1 MTTTLALRLLHLA
14 FPLTLLAAACEPV
27 ADPAAPDV
35 ASLRLSAQQGG
46 RTSTFP
52 NLDGSYGPV
61 VLASC
66 DGGYDLVYQQVGTV
80 TVIETTD
87 KTGNITR
94 LHNVWNLTLSVT
106 NSVTGYALSGP
117 SHGPDLI
124 TFNSD
129 GTARLLQAGLLGRLS
144 TPDGGTQL
152 VDAGTV
158 EFLIDENGGVSIVEM
173 HGPHPNHEGYP
184 ERPVLCALTN
194 H

>member
-1 MTTTLALRLLHLA
+1 MHPLLRLAL
-14 FPLTLLAAACEPV
+14 PLVLLAAACERVP
-27 ADPAAPDV
+27 DPAAPY
-35 ASLRLSAQQGG
+35 G
-46 RTSTFP
+46 RPLALTSTLP
-52 NLDGSYGPV
+52 NVDGGYGPI

-80 TVIETTD
+80 TIIETTD
-87 KTGNITR
+87 KTGNVTR
-94 LHNVWNLTLSVT
+94 LQFVWNLTLSVT

-117 SHGPDLI
+117 SHGPDHM

-129 GTARLLQAGLLGRLS
+129 GTTQLLQIGLLGRLR
-144 TPDGGTQL
+144 TPDGETQL

-158 EFLIDENGGVSIVEM
+158 EFLIDENGEVSIVET

-184 ERPVLCALTN
+184 DRTVLCALTN

>member
-1 MTTTLALRLLHLA
+1 MSTTLTLRLLPLP
-14 FPLTLLAAACEPV
+14 FPLALLAAACEPV
-27 ADPAAPDV
+27 PNPIAPDV
-35 ASLRLSAQQGG
+35 TSLRLSAQQGS

-52 NLDGSYGPV
+52 NLDGSFGPV
-61 VLASC
+61 MLASC
-66 DGGYDLVYQQVGTV
+66 DEGYDLFYQQVGTV

-87 KTGNITR
+87 KTGNITK
-94 LHNVWNLTLSVT
+94 LQNVWNLTLSVT

-117 SHGPDLI
+117 SHGPDHI

-129 GTARLLQAGLLGRLS
+129 GTARLLQIGLLGRLS

-158 EFLIDENGGVSIVEM
+158 EFLIDENGRVSIVEM
-173 HGPHPNHEGYP
+173 HGPHPNHEGFP